1 MASLLAVISKLLG
14 FAREAAMAAVFGA
27 SASTDAYFVAQNIPT
42 VLFSVVGSALTA
54 VAVPVFVEYRSG
66 GKHHEFER
74 LVWSSGNLVLLGSA
88 LLSAVGI
95 LFAEPLTRLV
105 APGFA
110 SEAVATAKSLAQIMM
125 FLIMFQAL
133 SGWATGVLN
142 AHQHFLAP
150 AAVGLPLNM
159 ICILGI
165 LLASTNQN
173 IHLVAWATLI
183 GGASQFFIQIPPL
196 HRQLQHYRWLLDFSH
211 PGLRKMARLGVPVI
225 VGVSCNQV
233 NILIDRMLASGLE
246 PGSISALS
254 YAQRVLQLPY
264 GLLAAPILMVLY
276 PSLANYASSE
286 DWVGLRRALNR
297 GLTSLALLF
306 VPVTVGM
313 LVLRVP
319 LIRFLFERGAFD
331 SSDTARTSIAFL
343 FYGSSLL
350 FIVWRDYLI
359 RVCYVMNDSRTP
371 MWTALVSTLL
381 NIVLNLVLVGRYGIA
396 ALAFATALASMIASL
411 LLLVRVRYSLE
422 SIDGSRLLLE
432 FIKIAASSAV
442 MGLVL
447 IAVRT
452 ADPLGLLNLAA
463 GNGAMANFIRLGLG
477 IILSSLLGGLLFT
490 VVGLLM
496 RIQDM
501 QYVRTFAQHLFR
513 RCSW

>member
-1 MASLLAVISKLLG
+1 
-14 FAREAAMAAVFGA
+14 
-27 SASTDAYFVAQNIPT
+27 
-42 VLFSVVGSALTA
+42 
-54 VAVPVFVEYRSG
+54 
-66 GKHHEFER
+66 
-74 LVWSSGNLVLLGSA
+74 
-88 LLSAVGI
+88 
-95 LFAEPLTRLV
+95 
-105 APGFA
+105 
-110 SEAVATAKSLAQIMM
+110 
-125 FLIMFQAL
+125 
-133 SGWATGVLN
+133 
-142 AHQHFLAP
+142 
-150 AAVGLPLNM
+150 
-159 ICILGI
+159 
-165 LLASTNQN
+165 
-173 IHLVAWATLI
+173 
-183 GGASQFFIQIPPL
+183 
-196 HRQLQHYRWLLDFSH
+196 
-211 PGLRKMARLGVPVI
+211 
-225 VGVSCNQV
+225 
-233 NILIDRMLASGLE
+233 
-246 PGSISALS
+246 
-254 YAQRVLQLPY
+254 
-264 GLLAAPILMVLY
+264 
-276 PSLANYASSE
+276 
-286 DWVGLRRALNR
+286 
-297 GLTSLALLF
+297 
-306 VPVTVGM
+306 
-313 LVLRVP
+313 VLRVP